1 MSKAGARVTTE
12 RTASGSALWARAG
25 IAAHVALGTF
35 VAGVLLEHV
44 LVSRLS
50 PATHQ
55 ISEYANDPD
64 AGWVMTVGF
73 VAWSVSLGC
82 AGLRARSS
90 RSKASSAVS
99 WLLLLAS
106 AAMLLTAAFHTQTV
120 AGVVPVG
127 HRLTTSGRL
136 HDLGSGIT
144 TLALL
149 GAAIVSA
156 FALREHQAF
165 RRFVQVSI
173 VAAVGSDAGLLLIGQ
188 SVGGIRERI
197 LVAIGC
203 AWQATYLTLMGHT
216 GKRPGSSHGPGGEV
230 LRNSST
236 AAAASEPLRIM
247 SR

>member
-1 MSKAGARVTTE
+1 MSTDGERTPSARSLPARV
-12 RTASGSALWARAG
+12 G
-25 IAAHVALGTF
+25 IVAQVALGTF
-35 VAGVLLEHV
+35 VAAVLLEHV

-82 AGLRARSS
+82 AAVRSRS
-90 RSKASSAVS
+90 AQSKASSAVS

-149 GAAIVSA
+149 GAASLSV
-156 FALREHQAF
+156 FALRDSRPFQ
-165 RRFVQVSI
+165 RFVCVG
-173 VAAVGSDAGLLLIGQ
+173 VVVAVGSDAGLLLIGQ

-203 AWQATYLTLMGHT
+203 TWQATYLTLKGRS
-216 GKRPGSSHGPGGEV
+216 GERPGGSHGPGGEAP
-230 LRNSST
+230 RNSST
-236 AAAASEPLRIM
+236 AAAATEPLRIM